1 MHGQCV
7 ALLGLALA
15 LDGVGDLDLEV
26 LGGDNANGARGQGG
40 EDQGCLHGGECGL
53 KNGARTGE
61 RKNEAKPKRVG
72 YVDKGEKDGREEGEE
87 RRKGDADGLS
97 HKMQC

>member
-26 LGGDNANGARGQGG
+26 LGGDDANGARGQGG
-40 EDQGCLHGGECGL
+40 EDQGCLHGGEECVCGL
-53 KNGARTGE
+53 KEMVRGL
-61 RKNEAKPKRVG
+61 
-72 YVDKGEKDGREEGEE
+72 
-87 RRKGDADGLS
+87 RKG
-97 HKMQC
+97 KMRRNRRA